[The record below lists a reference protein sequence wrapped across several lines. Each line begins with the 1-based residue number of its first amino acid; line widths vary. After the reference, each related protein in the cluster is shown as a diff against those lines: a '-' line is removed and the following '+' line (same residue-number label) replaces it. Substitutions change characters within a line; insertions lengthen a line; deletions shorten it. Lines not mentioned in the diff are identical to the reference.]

1 MQNDCITQHWHYM
14 ERDNI
19 VWQKKKGEGFK
30 KHPKNTGK
38 LQDSLFPKATPH
50 CYRLSV

>member
-1 MQNDCITQHWHYM
+1 MTVLH
-14 ERDNI
+14 NI
-19 VWQKKKGEGFK
+19 GIIWKETILFGKKKKGEGFK

>member
-1 MQNDCITQHWHYM
+1 MTVLH
-14 ERDNI
+14 NI
-19 VWQKKKGEGFK
+19 GIIWKETILFGKKRGKGFK